1 MEGTKRTHHDRAK
14 GAKTFERTSQDRK
27 YRIEKTGGMRGRTL
41 DGWSETRIATLVKKA
56 MPDHRG

>member
-1 MEGTKRTHHDRAK
+1 MEGTKRTHHDRAWV
-14 GAKTFERTSQDRK
+14 KTFERTSQDRK

-41 DGWSETRIATLVKKA
+41 DGRSETRRATLVEKA